1 MYINGYVST
10 KMSAIRRCP
19 LSRGVRYGM
28 ECFTIIISN
37 DVDNIVAF
45 IKRHGPGQR
54 VFSS

>member
-19 LSRGVRYGM
+19 LSRGGM
-28 ECFTIIISN
+28 FTIILSN